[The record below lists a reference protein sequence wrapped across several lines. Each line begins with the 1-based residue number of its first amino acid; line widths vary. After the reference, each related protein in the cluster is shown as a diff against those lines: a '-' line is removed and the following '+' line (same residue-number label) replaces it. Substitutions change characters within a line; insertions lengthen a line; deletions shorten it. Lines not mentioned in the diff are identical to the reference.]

1 MKIALTGGGSGG
13 HFYPLIAV
21 AEEIRAIEREQHLVP
36 PKLFY
41 LANAPYN
48 AQALFENDIEFK
60 KIPAG
65 KLLRYMDVENITKN
79 ILGLFVTGW
88 GVLVALWTLFL
99 IYPDVIF
106 SKGSFASVPI
116 TIAAKILRIPLI
128 IHDSDT
134 KPGRANLLA
143 SKWAYRIA
151 VSFPDTSKY
160 WPAKVHSKIAY
171 TGTPVRRALHTLNGE
186 GAREYLQIKDDLPVI
201 LVVTGSL
208 GSQYI
213 NQVVVDALTTMLPH
227 AHVIHQTGK
236 DLFKDVEARSSVILH
251 GKDYADRY
259 HAQPYLSATA
269 LQQAASI
276 ADVIVSRSGA
286 TALAEFALWGKPSIL
301 IPIPEKVSHD
311 QRTNAYAYAQSGAA
325 VVLEQENMSPGILAS
340 QALSIITDDN
350 KKMVMGSA
358 AKQFARPDAGRV
370 IADELVRIGLEHKKN

>member
-21 AEEIRAIEREQHLVP
+21 AEEIRAIEREKKLIP

-41 LANAPYN
+41 LAPTPYN
-48 AQALFENDIEFK
+48 KQLLFQNGIEFK
-60 KIPAG
+60 RIPAG
-65 KLLRYMDVENITKN
+65 KIHRYFDIKN
-79 ILGLFVTGW
+79 FTGLFVTGW
-88 GVLVALWTLFL
+88 GVLVALWTLFR
-99 IYPDVIF
+99 IYPDVVF

-128 IHDSDT
+128 IHDSDA

-143 SKWAYRIA
+143 SKWAYRIG
-151 VSFPDTSKY
+151 VSFPNTSKY
-160 WPAKVHSKIAY
+160 WPEKVHNKIAY

-208 GSQYI
+208 GSQYV
-213 NQVVVDALTTMLPH
+213 NQTVVDALTTLLPK

-236 DLFKDVEARSSVILH
+236 NLIDGVKARTSVILH
-251 GKDYADRY
+251 EKDYADRY
-259 HAQPYLSATA
+259 HVHPYLSADA

-311 QRTNAYAYAQSGAA
+311 QRTNAYAYSQSGAA

-340 QALSIITDDN
+340 QALSIITDAN
-350 KKMVMGSA
+350 KKQVMGSA
-358 AKQFARPDAGRV
+358 AKHFARPDAGKV
-370 IADELVRIGLEHKKN
+370 IAQELVRIGLEHESK

>member
-21 AEEIRAIEREQHLVP
+21 AEEIRAIEREKHLVP

-41 LANAPYN
+41 LAPTPYN
-48 AQALFENDIEFK
+48 KQALFQNGIEFR

-65 KLLRYMDVENITKN
+65 KIHRYFSIKN
-79 ILGLFVTGW
+79 FTGLFVTGW
-88 GVLVALWTLFL
+88 GVLVALWTLFR

-106 SKGSFASVPI
+106 SKGSFASVPVA
-116 TIAAKILRIPLI
+116 IAASILRIPLI
-128 IHDSDT
+128 IHDSDA

-143 SKWAYRIA
+143 SKWAFRIA
-151 VSFPDTSKY
+151 VSFPETAKY
-160 WPAKVHSKIAY
+160 WPEKVRGKIAY

-186 GAREYLQIKDDLPVI
+186 GAREYLKIKDDLPVI

-208 GSQYI
+208 GSQYV

-227 AHVIHQTGK
+227 SHVIHQTGK
-236 DLFKDVEARSSVILH
+236 NLFDGVKARTSVILH
-251 GKDYADRY
+251 EKEYADRY
-259 HAQPYLSATA
+259 HAQPYLSAEA

-301 IPIPEKVSHD
+301 IPIPEKISHD
-311 QRTNAYAYAQSGAA
+311 QRTNAYAYSKSGAA
-325 VVLEQENMSPGILAS
+325 VVLEQQNMSPGILAS
-340 QALSIITDDN
+340 QALSIVADEN
-350 KKMVMGSA
+350 KKAVMGGA
-358 AKQFARPDAGRV
+358 AKHFARPDAGKV
-370 IADELVRIGLEHKKN
+370 IAEELIRIGLEHKSKE

>member
-21 AEEIRAIEREQHLVP
+21 AEEIRAIEREKKLVP

-41 LANAPYN
+41 LADAPYN
-48 AQALFENDIEFK
+48 TQALFQNSIEFK

-65 KLLRYMDVENITKN
+65 KIHRYFSIKN
-79 ILGLFVTGW
+79 FTGLFVTGW
-88 GVLVALWTLFL
+88 GTLVALWTLFR

-106 SKGSFASVPI
+106 SKGSFVSVPVAL
-116 TIAAKILRIPLI
+116 AAKILRIPLI
-128 IHDSDT
+128 IHDSDA

-143 SKWAYRIA
+143 SKWAFRIA
-151 VSFPDTSKY
+151 VSFPETSKY
-160 WPAKVHSKIAY
+160 WPEKVRNKIAY

-186 GAREYLQIKDDLPVI
+186 GAREYLGIKDDLPVI

-208 GSQYI
+208 GSQYV

-236 DLFKDVEARSSVILH
+236 NLFDGVKARTSVILH
-251 GKDYADRY
+251 EKEYADRY
-259 HAQPYLSATA
+259 HAQPYLSADA

-276 ADVIVSRSGA
+276 ADVIISRSGA

-311 QRTNAYAYAQSGAA
+311 QRTNAYAYSQSGAA

-340 QALSIITDDN
+340 QALSIITDAN
-350 KKMVMGSA
+350 KKQVMGGA
-358 AKQFARPDAGRV
+358 AKHFARPDAGKV
-370 IADELVRIGLEHKKN
+370 IAEELVRIGLEHENK